1 MIFQDQLIQYYKLNY
16 DHVLEIVK
24 NLILFNY
31 YWFFEISKEVR
42 IVLEFRGCQQFIKH
56 FLFFQKYSNSRE
68 SLNKKE
74 MSSLLVDFFLI
85 VLMYFQNVL
94 KTKFCKYFLANIKL
108 RKELKLYYFNSYI
121 YVANLFDW

>member
-1 MIFQDQLIQYYKLNY
+1 
-16 DHVLEIVK
+16 
-24 NLILFNY
+24 
-31 YWFFEISKEVR
+31 
-42 IVLEFRGCQQFIKH
+42 
-56 FLFFQKYSNSRE
+56 
-68 SLNKKE
+68 